1 MDIKTKT
8 TLQPKPSQLDELK
21 LELEQTNK
29 DLAQCVEAMKKLN
42 ERVEELRAKIK
53 VATDSESLKTEKPK
67 QQELTITNMTI
78 GSLESVFRD
87 SPLYLDFRQL
97 RRLAKGKNIIIKGK
111 TKEAYISQIKAALDD

>member
-78 GSLESVFRD
+78 GTLESVFRD